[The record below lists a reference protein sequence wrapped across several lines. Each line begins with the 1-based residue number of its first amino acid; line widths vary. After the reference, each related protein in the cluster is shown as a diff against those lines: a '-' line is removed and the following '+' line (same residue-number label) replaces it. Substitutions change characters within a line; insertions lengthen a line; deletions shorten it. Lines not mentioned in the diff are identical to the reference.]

1 MELLQLPQKCCMIR
15 NGRENVRER
24 IICFGCGPDSKRT
37 IAGFHHFLPSPL
49 LVPISSN
56 TLHDCGLPL
65 SSPKPSLTSG
75 IRVEVF
81 LGQEKNMKFPFAA
94 LVVLI
99 HFPGSC
105 PCCPR
110 LQAGLKCIS
119 NEYFCP
125 SPHPCQHL
133 HWELSPVTQCVASF
147 ASWETKTGERCGV
160 VIALGSLIQNN
171 VFDNQPGRSSGC
183 CS

>member
-1 MELLQLPQKCCMIR
+1 MTFFLSFHLLNIIFSCMELLQLPQKCCMIR

-110 LQAGLKCIS
+110 LQAGLSAFLTSIS
-119 NEYFCP
+119 A
-125 SPHPCQHL
+125 HL
-133 HWELSPVTQCVASF
+133 HTHANTC
-147 ASWETKTGERCGV
+147 TG
-160 VIALGSLIQNN
+160 S
-171 VFDNQPGRSSGC
+171 
-183 CS
+183 